1 MKAPSSNGV
10 SPNPMEGER
19 RNINSELWHACAGPL
34 ISLPPAG
41 SLVVYFPQ
49 GHSEQVAASMQ
60 KQTDFIPSY
69 PNLPSKL
76 ICMLQNVT
84 LNADPETEEVYAQM
98 TLQPVNK
105 YDRDA
110 LLASD
115 MGLKINRQPNEFFC
129 KTLTASD
136 TSTHGG
142 FSVPRR
148 AAEKIFPALDFS
160 MQPPC
165 QELVAK
171 DIHDNTWTFRHIFRG
186 QPKRHLLT
194 TGWSVFVS
202 TKRLFAGDSVLFVR
216 DGKGQLLLGIR
227 RANRQ
232 QPALS
237 SSVISS
243 DSMHI
248 GVLAAAAHAN
258 ANNSP
263 FTIFY
268 NPRAAPAEFVV
279 PLAKYTKAMYAQVSL
294 GMRFRMIFETEE
306 CGVRRYMGTVTGI
319 SDLDPVRWKNSQ
331 WRNLQIGWDESAAGD
346 RPSRVSVWDIEPV
359 LTPFYICPPP
369 FFRPRFAGQPGM
381 PDDGTDMESALKRA
395 MPWLDNGLE
404 MKDPSSTIFPGLSL
418 VQWMSM
424 QQQNGGQVPSSAGF
438 FPSMVSPT
446 AAMHNSLGGADDQ
459 SKLVSFQTPP
469 GGISS
474 SNLQFNKPNLQGA
487 MSQLPQPPTT
497 LSQQQQLQQLLHSY
511 LNHQQSQPQQHKGQL
526 LLGIRRANR
535 QQPALSS
542 SVISSDSM
550 HIGVLAAAAHANAN
564 NSPFTIFY
572 NPRAAPAE
580 FVVPLAKYT
589 KAMYAQVSLGMRFR
603 MIFETEECG
612 VRRYMGTVTGIS
624 DLDPVRWK
632 NSQWRNLQIGWDESA
647 AGDRPSRV
655 SVWDIEPVLTPFY
668 ICPPPFFRPRFAGQP
683 GMPDDGTDMESAL
696 KRAMPWLDNGLE
708 MKDPSS
714 TIFPGLSLV
723 QWMSMQQQNGGQVPS
738 SAGFFPSMVSPTA
751 AMHNSLG
758 GADDQSKLV
767 SFQTPPGGISSSN
780 LQFNKPNLQG
790 AMSQLPQPPT
800 TLSQQQQL
808 QQLLHSSLNHQQSQP
823 QQQPQSHQQQQQQPQ
838 SLHQQQQQQSLLLQQ
853 QQQQQQSLQQHHQQ
867 QLQQHHQQPLQQ
879 QTQQQQLQQQQQ
891 QLRAQQ
897 LQSHTHPQPQQS
909 PPHPQPQSHPQQLQ
923 PHKLQQFQL
932 PQNQLYNGQPAVQQH
947 QSQQASMHHLQSQV
961 VSGSIASSVIAP
973 PSSSLNQSFQQQ
985 QQQSTQLQ
993 HTHRHIG
1000 ASTSQSSVIETSKS
1014 SSNLMSIPPQD
1025 TQFSRQME
1033 QQQPPGSSSLPSQ
1046 LLHQQLQSQQFPQL
1060 PSPSQVQQFPSSCT
1074 NTGLPSL
1081 QPPQTLVSR
1090 PQDKQNPPVGGGAKA
1105 YSGITDGGDAPSSST
1120 SPSTNNCQI
1129 SSSTFLNRSQSG
1141 PAILIPDP
1149 AVDVSGSLVQDLY
1162 SKSDMRL
1169 KHELVSQQK
1178 PKASLTDHQLE
1189 ASASGTS
1196 YGLDGGENNRQQNF
1210 LSPNFGLD
1218 GDSRNSLF
1226 GGAAN
1231 VENGFVPD
1239 TLLSRG
1245 YDSQKDLQN
1254 MLSNYGG
1261 VPNVIGTEM
1270 STSAVRTQSF
1280 GIPNVPAISND
1291 IAVNDAGVLGGGL
1304 WPTQTQ
1310 RMRTYT
1316 KVQKRGSVGRSIDV
1330 NRYRGY
1336 DELRHDLARMF
1347 GIEGQLED
1355 PLTSDWKLV
1364 YVDHENDI
1372 LLVGD
1377 DPWEEFVNCVQS
1389 IKILSSAEV
1398 QQMSLDGNFA
1408 GLPATNQAC
1417 SGGDNGNGWRGQYDD
1432 NSATSFNR

>member
-1 MKAPSSNGV
+1 MKAPSPNGV
-10 SPNPMEGER
+10 SPNPVEGDR

-84 LNADPETEEVYAQM
+84 LNADPETDEVYAQM

-115 MGLKINRQPNEFFC
+115 MGLKLNRQPNEFFC

-171 DIHDNTWTFRHIFRG
+171 DIHDNTWTFRHIYRG

-202 TKRLFAGDSVLFVR
+202 NKRLFAGDSVLFIR
-216 DGKGQLLLGIR
+216 DGKAQLLLGIR

-319 SDLDPVRWKNSQ
+319 SDLDPVRWKSSQ

-369 FFRPRFAGQPGM
+369 FFRPRFAGHPGM
-381 PDDGTDMESALKRA
+381 PDDETDMESALKRA

-404 MKDPSSTIFPGLSL
+404 MKDSSSSIFPGLSL

-424 QQQNGGQVPSSAGF
+424 QQQNGQLPSAASAAQSGF
-438 FPSMVSPT
+438 FPSMLPPT
-446 AAMHNSLGGADDQ
+446 SGMHNNLGGTDDP
-459 SKLVSFQTPP
+459 SKLLSFQTPP

-474 SNLQFNKPNLQGA
+474 ANLQFNKPNPQA
-487 MSQLPQPPTT
+487 SMSQLPQPPTT
-497 LSQQQQLQQLLHSY
+497 LSQQQQL
-511 LNHQQSQPQQHKGQL
+511 
-526 LLGIRRANR
+526 R
-535 QQPALSS
+535 
-542 SVISSDSM
+542 
-550 HIGVLAAAAHANAN
+550 
-564 NSPFTIFY
+564 
-572 NPRAAPAE
+572 
-580 FVVPLAKYT
+580 
-589 KAMYAQVSLGMRFR
+589 
-603 MIFETEECG
+603 
-612 VRRYMGTVTGIS
+612 
-624 DLDPVRWK
+624 
-632 NSQWRNLQIGWDESA
+632 
-647 AGDRPSRV
+647 
-655 SVWDIEPVLTPFY
+655 
-668 ICPPPFFRPRFAGQP
+668 
-683 GMPDDGTDMESAL
+683 
-696 KRAMPWLDNGLE
+696 
-708 MKDPSS
+708 
-714 TIFPGLSLV
+714 
-723 QWMSMQQQNGGQVPS
+723 
-738 SAGFFPSMVSPTA
+738 
-751 AMHNSLG
+751 
-758 GADDQSKLV
+758 
-767 SFQTPPGGISSSN
+767 
-780 LQFNKPNLQG
+780 
-790 AMSQLPQPPT
+790 
-800 TLSQQQQL
+800 
-808 QQLLHSSLNHQQSQP
+808 QLLHSSLNHQQQQSQ
-823 QQQPQSHQQQQQQPQ
+823 SQQQQQR
-838 SLHQQQQQQSLLLQQ
+838 LQQQHHQPLQQQTQQLQQ
-853 QQQQQQSLQQHHQQ
+853 QQQQQQ
-867 QLQQHHQQPLQQ
+867 
-879 QTQQQQLQQQQQ
+879 
-891 QLRAQQ
+891 QQ
-897 LQSHTHPQPQQS
+897 LQSHSHSHLLSQSKPQPQQLE
-909 PPHPQPQSHPQQLQ
+909 PHQ
-923 PHKLQQFQL
+923 LQQFQLQQNQL
-932 PQNQLYNGQPAVQQH
+932 PQNQLYNGQQAAQQQH
-947 QSQQASMHHLQSQV
+947 QAQQASMHHLQPPV
-961 VSGSIASSVIAP
+961 VSVSMASSVIVP
-973 PSSSLNQSFQQQ
+973 PSSSLNQNCQQQ

-993 HTHRHIG
+993 HTHRHLG

-1014 SSNLMSIPPQD
+1014 SSSLMSIPPQD
-1025 TQFSRQME
+1025 TQFPRQLE
-1033 QQQPPGSSSLPSQ
+1033 QQQPPGLVNGPNQQHKAQQIFQQSLLEQPHLQFQLLQRLQQQQQQQQQFLMPGSSSLQSQ
-1046 LLHQQLQSQQFPQL
+1046 LLHQQLQ
-1060 PSPSQVQQFPSSCT
+1060 
-1074 NTGLPSL
+1074 
-1081 QPPQTLVSR
+1081 QPPPQMLVSR
-1090 PQDKQNPPVGGGAKA
+1090 PHDKQNPLVGGGGVKA

-1129 SSSTFLNRSQSG
+1129 SSSNFLNRTQSG
-1141 PAILIPDP
+1141 PPTLMPDA
-1149 AVDVSGSLVQDLY
+1149 AVDISGNLVQDLY

-1169 KHELVSQQK
+1169 KHELAGPQK
-1178 PKASLTDHQLE
+1178 SKASLTDHHHQLE

-1196 YGLDGGENNRQQNF
+1196 F
-1210 LSPNFGLD
+1210 LAPTFGLES
-1218 GDSRNSLF
+1218 DSRNSLLG
-1226 GGAAN
+1226 GGAN
-1231 VENGFVPD
+1231 VDNGFVPD

-1261 VPNVIGTEM
+1261 VANDIGTEM
-1270 STSAVRTQSF
+1270 STSAIRTQSF

-1291 IAVNDAGVLGGGL
+1291 VAVNDAGGVLGGGL

-1355 PLTSDWKLV
+1355 PQTSDWKLV

-1408 GLPATNQAC
+1408 GVPVTNQAC
-1417 SGGDNGNGWRGQYDD
+1417 SGGDSGNAWRGHYDD